1 MGSWLSL
8 GEGIVSES
16 ILRTS
21 LHILDVFHSAEA
33 LTLALGSLE
42 SPVVRANARV
52 GIGAVSASALLN
64 VVGLVAAASAFVVDL
79 SVAFTEALS
88 SLSFTHI

>member
-1 MGSWLSL
+1 MSAGL
-8 GEGIVSES
+8 GLREGVVSEA
-16 ILRTS
+16 ILRS
-21 LHILDVFHSAEA
+21 FLNIADVLHSAEA
-33 LTLALGSLE
+33 LSFTLSGLE
-42 SPVVRANARV
+42 SPVVRTDARV
-52 GIGAVSASALLN
+52 GVGAMTATTLLN